1 MSIKIKQLLID
12 ADSDETKIYTI
23 LTEDNRIFVG
33 GIHQNK
39 FMWQELP
46 PPTEKNTHWI
56 GDNLNSPFR
65 PKENDHE

>member
-1 MSIKIKQLLID
+1 MNIRQLLID

-23 LTEDNRIFVG
+23 LTEDDRIFVG

-46 PPTEKNTHWI
+46 KPCKENTHWI
-56 GDNLNSPFR
+56 GDTPFG
-65 PKENDHE
+65 EDNE